1 MITEVWVSHLLTL
14 QWSKTQEILLRQ
26 DVGKFTFLKKCT
38 THSLQEKP
46 NKESMR
52 ILKIR
57 NLQNQLMN
65 INVQSKK
72 WQKLPIFFNKH
83 IDGKE
88 SVDTILYHHTE
99 VFIVHSYVIKSRSDF
114 WQKLLTSAPNCRTD
128 RVYHFGNLSR
138 ILNKYCLCAMVVSSP
153 HAKMSR

>member
-1 MITEVWVSHLLTL
+1 MITEIRVSHLLTL

-26 DVGKFTFLKKCT
+26 DVGKFTFLQKCM

-57 NLQNQLMN
+57 NLQNRLTN
-65 INVQSKK
+65 INMQSKWK
-72 WQKLPIFFNKH
+72 KLPIFFNKH

-99 VFIVHSYVIKSRSDF
+99 VFIVHSHVIKSRSDF
-114 WQKLLTSAPNCRTD
+114 WQKLLTSVPNCRTD
-128 RVYHFGNLSR
+128 RVYHLGNLSR
-138 ILNKYCLCAMVVSSP
+138 ILNKFCLCYGGF
-153 HAKMSR
+153 